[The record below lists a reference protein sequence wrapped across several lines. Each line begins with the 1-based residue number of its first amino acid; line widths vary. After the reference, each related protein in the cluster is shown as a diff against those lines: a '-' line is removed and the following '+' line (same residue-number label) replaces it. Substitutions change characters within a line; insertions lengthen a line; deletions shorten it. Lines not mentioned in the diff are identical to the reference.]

1 MSGLIHLINPE
12 STPIQPDICHRR
24 LEVIVSI
31 KSLLM
36 PMISQRLL
44 SRERLEKRR
53 THLERN
59 RQSRGEPHR
68 VRYFHQI
75 DDPYSALSASSLP
88 LLAQRYK
95 IEIDV
100 HLVGPPADAAAP
112 ERAMLVDYSRI
123 DAQRL
128 AHRHGLWFTDPG
140 AQPGAQR
147 VQQAGGL
154 LLDAIG
160 RGDVI
165 TRAEAISRDLWQIG
179 TERIDTEQTDIMQSN
194 RLRDDSRSMQP
205 ATNDSLASHLL
216 ESQGLRRK
224 QGHYLGAT
232 FLYGGEWYW
241 GIDRLHHLERRLQA
255 LGAQHG
261 DVADLLYPPG
271 DDLAT
276 AHSAG
281 PNPEID
287 FFFSFRSPYSA
298 IVTPRVFA
306 LARHT
311 GARVNLRYLLPM
323 VMRGLPV
330 PAEKRGYIAADA
342 AREAHWRGT
351 PFGRVNDPVGRPTER
366 GLALIPLAQRHGR
379 GEAYVSAFMHGV
391 WAEGIDAGSDRGLR
405 SIVQRAGLSWNDA
418 QDALEDEGWREVA
431 ERNRRD
437 MFARGLWGVPSFIVG
452 DTAVWGQDRLWAV
465 QEALLRA
472 GSWA

>member
-1 MSGLIHLINPE
+1 M
-12 STPIQPDICHRR
+12 
-24 LEVIVSI
+24 SI

-44 SRERLEKRR
+44 SRERVNKNRAR
-53 THLERN
+53 IERN

-68 VRYFHQI
+68 IRYFHQI
-75 DDPYSALSASSLP
+75 DDPYSALAASSLP
-88 LLAQRYK
+88 QLSQRYQV
-95 IEIDV
+95 EIDV
-100 HLVGPPADAAAP
+100 RLVGPPDNAAAP
-112 ERAMLVDYSRI
+112 QRSMLVDYSRI

-128 AHRHGLWFTDPG
+128 AQRHDLWFRDPG
-140 AQPGAQR
+140 AQADAQH
-147 VQQAGGL
+147 VQQAGIL
-154 LLDAIG
+154 LLDAIR
-160 RGDVI
+160 RGDIV
-165 TRAEAISRDLWQIG
+165 TRAEAISRALWQTDTG
-179 TERIDTEQTDIMQSN
+179 QKDLLQDDLLRGELLRGNLLQDDPRGGPLPTTEALAAH
-194 RLRDDSRSMQP
+194 LRDAQAM
-205 ATNDSLASHLL
+205 
-216 ESQGLRRK
+216 RRK

-241 GIDRLHHLERRLQA
+241 GIDRLHHLERRLQS
-255 LGAQHG
+255 LGAQRDG
-261 DVADLLYPPG
+261 VAGLLYPPG

-276 AHSAG
+276 LHDAG
-281 PNPEID
+281 AGPEID

-330 PAEKRGYIAADA
+330 PAAKRGYIAADA

-366 GLALIPLAQRHGR
+366 GLALIPLAEKLGL

-405 SIVQRAGLSWNDA
+405 RIAQRAGLAWADA
-418 QDALEDEGWREVA
+418 RDALQDEGWRDVA
-431 ERNRRD
+431 ERNRQD
-437 MFARGLWGVPSFIVG
+437 MFARGIWGVPSFIVG

-465 QEALLRA
+465 QEALLKG
-472 GSWA
+472 GSGRTTQPDRSGI

>member
-1 MSGLIHLINPE
+1 
-12 STPIQPDICHRR
+12 
-24 LEVIVSI
+24 VSI

-44 SRERLEKRR
+44 SRERLERR
-53 THLERN
+53 RVRMERN
-59 RQSRGEPHR
+59 RRSRGEPHR

-75 DDPYSALSASSLP
+75 DDPYSALGASSLP

-112 ERAMLVDYSRI
+112 ERAMLVNYSRI

-128 AHRHGLWFTDPG
+128 ALRHGLWFRDPG
-140 AQPGAQR
+140 AQPDTQR

-160 RGDVI
+160 RGDIV
-165 TRAEAISRDLWQIG
+165 TQAEVISRGLWNVDAR
-179 TERIDTEQTDIMQSN
+179 EVDTVQGDRLQDDTRSEQLATD
-194 RLRDDSRSMQP
+194 D
-205 ATNDSLASHLL
+205 ALASHLL
-216 ESQGLRRK
+216 ASQTLRRK

-241 GIDRLHHLERRLQA
+241 GIDRLHHLERRLQS
-255 LGAQHG
+255 LDAQHDG
-261 DVADLLYPPG
+261 ATDLLYPPG
-271 DDLAT
+271 EDLAT
-276 AHSAG
+276 VHDAG
-281 PNPEID
+281 QNREID

-330 PAEKRGYIAADA
+330 PTEKRGYIAADA
-342 AREAHWRGT
+342 AREAHHRGT
-351 PFGRVNDPVGRPTER
+351 PFGRVNDPVGKPTER
-366 GLALIPLAQRHGR
+366 GLALIPMAQRLGR

-405 SIVQRAGLSWNDA
+405 RIVQRAGLSWADA
-418 QDALEDEGWREVA
+418 KNALQDDGWREVA
-431 ERNRRD
+431 ERNRQE
-437 MFARGLWGVPSFIVG
+437 MFARGLWGVPSFVVG
-452 DTAVWGQDRLWAV
+452 DTAIWGQDRLWAV

-472 GSWA
+472 DSGQTSPPGPDRA

>member
-1 MSGLIHLINPE
+1 M
-12 STPIQPDICHRR
+12 
-24 LEVIVSI
+24 SI
-31 KSLLM
+31 KTLLM
-36 PMISQRLL
+36 PVISQRLL
-44 SRERLEKRR
+44 SRERLERQR
-53 THLERN
+53 NRVERN
-59 RQSRGEPHR
+59 RQARGEPHR
-68 VRYFHQI
+68 VQYFHQI
-75 DDPYSALSASSLP
+75 DDPYSALSACSLP

-95 IEIDV
+95 IEIDI

-140 AQPGAQR
+140 VQPSAQR
-147 VQQAGGL
+147 IQQAGSL

-160 RGDVI
+160 RGDGI
-165 TRAEAISRDLWQIG
+165 TRTETLSRALWRGDMRQG
-179 TERIDTEQTDIMQSN
+179 DTEQGDMLQGDM
-194 RLRDDSRSMQP
+194 LQGDSTGAP
-205 ATNDSLASHLL
+205 LATSDALASHLL
-216 ESQGLRRK
+216 ASAALRRK

-241 GIDRLHHLERRLQA
+241 GIDRLHHLERRLQS
-255 LGAQHG
+255 LGAQH
-261 DVADLLYPPG
+261 DRVTDLLYPPG

-276 AHSAG
+276 VHGAG

-366 GLALIPLAQRHGR
+366 GLALIPLAQRHDR
-379 GEAYVSAFMHGV
+379 AEAYVSAFMHGV

-405 SIVQRAGLSWNDA
+405 SIAQRAGLSWTDA
-418 QDALEDEGWREVA
+418 QDALQDEGWRAVA
-431 ERNRRD
+431 ERNRQE
-437 MFARGLWGVPSFIVG
+437 MFARGIWGVPSFVVG
-452 DTAVWGQDRLWAV
+452 DTAVWGQDRLWAI
-465 QEALLRA
+465 QDALLRA
-472 GSWA
+472 GGGQASSPGPSRA

>member
-1 MSGLIHLINPE
+1 MLSGRDSPG
-12 STPIQPDICHRR
+12 ICHRR

-44 SRERLEKRR
+44 SRERLDKHRAR
-53 THLERN
+53 IERN

-68 VRYFHQI
+68 IRYFHQI
-75 DDPYSALSASSLP
+75 DDPYSALSACSLP
-88 LLAQRYK
+88 LLAQRYR

-100 HLVGPPADAAAP
+100 RLVGPPADAAAP
-112 ERAMLVDYSRI
+112 ERAMLVNYSRV

-128 AHRHGLWFTDPG
+128 AHRHGLWFRDPG
-140 AQPGAQR
+140 EQPGTQR
-147 VQQAGGL
+147 VQQAGRL

-160 RGDVI
+160 RGDIV
-165 TRAEAISRDLWQIG
+165 TQAEAISRDLWRGAILQ
-179 TERIDTEQTDIMQSN
+179 DAMLQSD
-194 RLRDDSRSMQP
+194 RLQGDSTGGQL
-205 ATNDSLASHLL
+205 ATSEALASHLL
-216 ESQGLRRK
+216 ASQALRRK

-232 FLYGGEWYW
+232 VLYGGEWYW
-241 GIDRLHHLERRLQA
+241 GIDRLHHLERRLQS
-255 LGAQHG
+255 LGAQRDG
-261 DVADLLYPPG
+261 VADLLYPPG
-271 DDLAT
+271 DELAT
-276 AHSAG
+276 VHGAG
-281 PNPEID
+281 AGAEID
-287 FFFSFRSPYSA
+287 YFFSFRSPYSA

-306 LARHT
+306 LARQT

-351 PFGRVNDPVGRPTER
+351 PFGRVNDPVGRPTDR
-366 GLALIPLAQRHGR
+366 GLALIPLAEKLGR

-405 SIVQRAGLSWNDA
+405 LIAHRAGLPWADA
-418 QDALEDEGWREVA
+418 RDALQDDSWRDVA
-431 ERNRRD
+431 ERNRQA
-437 MFARGLWGVPSFIVG
+437 MFALGIWGVPSFAVG

-465 QEALLRA
+465 QEALVNG
-472 GSWA
+472 GSGLSRSEI

>member
-1 MSGLIHLINPE
+1 MSL
-12 STPIQPDICHRR
+12 
-24 LEVIVSI
+24 

-44 SRERLEKRR
+44 ARERLEKTR
-53 THLERN
+53 TRVERN

-68 VRYFHQI
+68 IRYFHQI
-75 DDPYSALSASSLP
+75 DDPYSALAASSLP
-88 LLAQRYK
+88 QLAQRYRV
-95 IEIDV
+95 EIDV
-100 HLVGPPADAAAP
+100 SLVGPPDDAAAP
-112 ERAMLVDYSRI
+112 QRSMLIDYSRL

-128 AHRHGLWFTDPG
+128 AQRHGLWFSDPG
-140 AQPGAQR
+140 AQPGGQR
-147 VQQAGGL
+147 IEQAGLL
-154 LLDAIG
+154 LLDAI
-160 RGDVI
+160 RHGDIV
-165 TRAEAISRDLWQIG
+165 TRAEAISRALWQTDTAQKDLLQG
-179 TERIDTEQTDIMQSN
+179 DPRGGPLPTTEALAAH
-194 RLRDDSRSMQP
+194 RLDAQAM
-205 ATNDSLASHLL
+205 
-216 ESQGLRRK
+216 RRK

-241 GIDRLHHLERRLQA
+241 GIDRLHHLERRLQS
-255 LGAQHG
+255 LGAQRDG
-261 DVADLLYPPG
+261 VAGLLYPPG

-276 AHSAG
+276 LHDADAD
-281 PNPEID
+281 PEID

-330 PAEKRGYIAADA
+330 PSEKRGYIAADA

-351 PFGRVNDPVGRPTER
+351 PFGRVNDPVGKPTER
-366 GLALIPLAQRHGR
+366 GLALIPLAEKLGL

-405 SIVQRAGLSWNDA
+405 RIAQRAGLAWADA
-418 QDALEDEGWREVA
+418 RDALQDEGWREVA
-431 ERNRRD
+431 ERNRQD
-437 MFARGLWGVPSFIVG
+437 MFARGIWGVPSFVVG

-465 QEALLRA
+465 QEALLKG
-472 GSWA
+472 GSGRITQPGQSGI

>member
-1 MSGLIHLINPE
+1 M
-12 STPIQPDICHRR
+12 
-24 LEVIVSI
+24 SI
-31 KSLLM
+31 KTLLM
-36 PMISQRLL
+36 PVISQRLL
-44 SRERLEKRR
+44 SRERLERQRAR
-53 THLERN
+53 TERN

-68 VRYFHQI
+68 VQYFHQI
-75 DDPYSALSASSLP
+75 DDPYSALSACSLP

-100 HLVGPPADAAAP
+100 RLVGPPADAAAP

-128 AHRHGLWFTDPG
+128 AHRHGLWFRDPG

-147 VQQAGGL
+147 EQQAASL
-154 LLDAIG
+154 LLEAIG
-160 RGDVI
+160 RGDALAR
-165 TRAEAISRDLWQIG
+165 TETISRAMW
-179 TERIDTEQTDIMQSN
+179 EADTAQSD
-194 RLRDDSRSMQP
+194 RLQRDSTGAQL
-205 ATNDSLASHLL
+205 ATRDALASHLL
-216 ESQGLRRK
+216 ESEALRRK

-232 FLYGGEWYW
+232 FRYGGEWYW
-241 GIDRLHHLERRLQA
+241 GIDRLHHLERRLQS
-255 LGAQHG
+255 LGAQHEG
-261 DVADLLYPPG
+261 VTDLLYPPG
-271 DDLAT
+271 EDLAT
-276 AHSAG
+276 RCDAG
-281 PNPEID
+281 AVPEID

-306 LARHT
+306 LASHT

-366 GLALIPLAQRHGR
+366 GLALIPLAQKLGR

-391 WAEGIDAGSDRGLR
+391 WAQGIDAGSDRGLR
-405 SIVQRAGLSWNDA
+405 SIVQRAGLPWTDA
-418 QDALEDEGWREVA
+418 RDALQDDGWRAVA
-431 ERNRRD
+431 ERNRQD
-437 MFARGLWGVPSFIVG
+437 MFALGIWGVPSFVVG
-452 DTAVWGQDRLWAV
+452 DTAVWGQDRLWAI

-472 GSWA
+472 GSGQASLPGPSRT

>member
-1 MSGLIHLINPE
+1 
-12 STPIQPDICHRR
+12 
-24 LEVIVSI
+24 VSI

-53 THLERN
+53 ARFERN

-75 DDPYSALSASSLP
+75 DDPYSALSVCSLP
-88 LLAQRYK
+88 LLTQRYK
-95 IEIDV
+95 IEVDV
-100 HLVGPPADAAAP
+100 RLVGPPADAAAP

-128 AHRHGLWFTDPG
+128 AQRHGLWFRDPG
-140 AQPGAQR
+140 AQPGAQHL
-147 VQQAGGL
+147 QQAGRL
-154 LLDAIG
+154 LLDALE

-165 TRAEAISRDLWQIG
+165 TRAEAISRALWHVDNGQV
-179 TERIDTEQTDIMQSN
+179 DTLQGD
-194 RLRDDSRSMQP
+194 RLRDDSRSEQL
-205 ATNDSLASHLL
+205 ATSDALASHLL
-216 ESQGLRRK
+216 ASEALRRK

-255 LGAQHG
+255 LGAQHDG
-261 DVADLLYPPG
+261 GADLLYPPG
-271 DDLAT
+271 EDLAT
-276 AHSAG
+276 VHGAG
-281 PNPEID
+281 ENPEID

-306 LARHT
+306 LARHA

-351 PFGRVNDPVGRPTER
+351 PFGRVNDPVGKPTER
-366 GLALIPLAQRHGR
+366 GLALIPLAQKLGR

-405 SIVQRAGLSWNDA
+405 SIVQRAGLSWADA
-418 QDALEDEGWREVA
+418 QDALQDEGWREVA
-431 ERNRRD
+431 ERNRQD
-437 MFARGLWGVPSFIVG
+437 MFARGIWGVPSFVVG

-465 QEALLRA
+465 EEALLRA
-472 GSWA
+472 GSGQTSPPGPDRA

>member
-1 MSGLIHLINPE
+1 
-12 STPIQPDICHRR
+12 
-24 LEVIVSI
+24 VSI

-44 SRERLEKRR
+44 SRERLEKSRAR
-53 THLERN
+53 FERN

-68 VRYFHQI
+68 IRYFHQT
-75 DDPYSALSASSLP
+75 DDPYSALTACSLP
-88 LLAQRYK
+88 LLAQRYQV
-95 IEIDV
+95 EIDV
-100 HLVGPPADAAAP
+100 RLVGPPDDAAAP
-112 ERAMLVDYSRI
+112 QRSMLVDYSRI
-123 DAQRL
+123 DAERL
-128 AHRHGLWFTDPG
+128 AQRHGLWFRDTG
-140 AQPGAQR
+140 AQPDRQR
-147 VQQAGGL
+147 AQQAGIL
-154 LLDAIG
+154 LLDAIK
-160 RGDVI
+160 RGDIV
-165 TRAEAISRDLWQIG
+165 TRAESISRALWTNERLPGDLLAG
-179 TERIDTEQTDIMQSN
+179 
-194 RLRDDSRSMQP
+194 DSRDGPLPTSE
-205 ATNDSLASHLL
+205 ALASHQLDA
-216 ESQGLRRK
+216 QALRRK
-224 QGHYLGAT
+224 LGHYLGAT

-241 GIDRLHHLERRLQA
+241 GIDRLHHLERRLQS
-255 LGAQHG
+255 LGAQHEG
-261 DVADLLYPPG
+261 VADLLFPPG

-276 AHSAG
+276 GQGAG
-281 PNPEID
+281 AGPEID

-366 GLALIPLAQRHGR
+366 GLALIPLAEKLGL

-405 SIVQRAGLSWNDA
+405 RIVQRAGLPWADA
-418 QDALEDEGWREVA
+418 RDALQDEGWRAVA
-431 ERNRRD
+431 ERNRQD
-437 MFARGLWGVPSFIVG
+437 MFARGIWGVPSFVVG

-465 QEALLRA
+465 QDALLNG
-472 GSWA
+472 GSGQTTQPSGKQI

>member
-1 MSGLIHLINPE
+1 
-12 STPIQPDICHRR
+12 
-24 LEVIVSI
+24 VSI

-53 THLERN
+53 TRLERN
-59 RQSRGEPHR
+59 RQSQGEAHR

-75 DDPYSALSASSLP
+75 DDPYSALSACSLP
-88 LLAQRYK
+88 RLAQRYK

-128 AHRHGLWFTDPG
+128 AQRHGLWFRDPG
-140 AQPGAQR
+140 AQPDAQR
-147 VQQAGGL
+147 VRQAGSL

-160 RGDVI
+160 RGDVVM
-165 TRAEAISRDLWQIG
+165 RAEVISRALWHVDIG
-179 TERIDTEQTDIMQSN
+179 QGD
-194 RLRDDSRSMQP
+194 RLRDDSRNAQL
-205 ATNDSLASHLL
+205 ATSDALASHLL
-216 ESQGLRRK
+216 ESEALRRK

-255 LGAQHG
+255 LGAQRDG
-261 DVADLLYPPG
+261 VADLLYSPG
-271 DDLAT
+271 EDLAT
-276 AHSAG
+276 VHGAG
-281 PNPEID
+281 ADPEID

-366 GLALIPLAQRHGR
+366 GLALIPLAQKLGR

-405 SIVQRAGLSWNDA
+405 SIAQRAGLSWADA
-418 QDALEDEGWREVA
+418 QDALQDEGWREVA
-431 ERNRRD
+431 ERNRQD
-437 MFARGLWGVPSFIVG
+437 MFALGIWGVPSFVAG

-472 GSWA
+472 GSGQTPPPGPNRA

>member
-1 MSGLIHLINPE
+1 MW
-12 STPIQPDICHRR
+12 
-24 LEVIVSI
+24 I

-53 THLERN
+53 ARVERN
-59 RQSRGEPHR
+59 RQSLGDPHR

-75 DDPYSALSASSLP
+75 DDPYSALTACSLP
-88 LLAQRYK
+88 HLAQRYQV
-95 IEIDV
+95 EIDV
-100 HLVGPPADAAAP
+100 RLVGPPDDAAAP
-112 ERAMLVDYSRI
+112 QRSMLVDYSRL
-123 DAQRL
+123 DAERL
-128 AHRHGLWFTDPG
+128 AHRHGLWFKDPG
-140 AQPGAQR
+140 AQPGGQR
-147 VQQAGGL
+147 VQQAGLL
-154 LLDAIG
+154 LLDAIR
-160 RGDVI
+160 RGDIV
-165 TRAEAISRDLWQIG
+165 TRAESISRAVWQSDLLQSDLLQSDLLQADPRG
-179 TERIDTEQTDIMQSN
+179 GPLPTTE
-194 RLRDDSRSMQP
+194 
-205 ATNDSLASHLL
+205 ALASHLL
-216 ESQGLRRK
+216 DAQAMRRK

-241 GIDRLHHLERRLQA
+241 GIDRLHHLERRLQS
-255 LGAQHG
+255 LGAQHHSMT
-261 DVADLLYPPG
+261 DLLYPPG

-276 AHSAG
+276 AQSTGAG
-281 PNPEID
+281 PEID

-366 GLALIPLAQRHGR
+366 GLALISLAEKLGL

-405 SIVQRAGLSWNDA
+405 RIAQRAGLPWADA
-418 QDALEDEGWREVA
+418 RDALQDDGWREVA
-431 ERNRRD
+431 ERNRQE
-437 MFARGLWGVPSFIVG
+437 MFARGIWGVPSFVVG

-465 QEALLRA
+465 QDALLNGA
-472 GSWA
+472 GGRTTQRDRSGS